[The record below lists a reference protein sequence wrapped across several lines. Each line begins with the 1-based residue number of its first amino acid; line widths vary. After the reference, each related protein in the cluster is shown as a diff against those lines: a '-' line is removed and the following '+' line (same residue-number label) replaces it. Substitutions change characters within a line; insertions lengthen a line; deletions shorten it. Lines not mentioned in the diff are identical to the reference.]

1 MPAQP
6 CHVTALLFSARAWPF
21 DRRHGCGQSLRS
33 GAALLCALVPPSTLE
48 TLVGVAGLG
57 EGRAGNSWISLA
69 GQVQVDQTVEV
80 IEYFGIAQHRGAPV
94 GINASLQLSMRL
106 GDLGLQLMESGWVQR
121 RLAAVLDI
129 DGVEGQGRQVGGV
142 GDAAG
147 GAQALKQL
155 ENVSTG
161 MGDDPVS
168 AVELAVSR
176 GRAGALRT

>member
-1 MPAQP
+1 M
-6 CHVTALLFSARAWPF
+6 
-21 DRRHGCGQSLRS
+21 
-33 GAALLCALVPPSTLE
+33 
-48 TLVGVAGLG
+48 
-57 EGRAGNSWISLA
+57 
-69 GQVQVDQTVEV
+69 QVDQTVEV
-80 IEYFGIAQHRGAPV
+80 IEYFGIAQHRGTPV

-121 RLAAVLDI
+121 RLAAILDI

-176 GRAGALRT
+176 GQAGALRT